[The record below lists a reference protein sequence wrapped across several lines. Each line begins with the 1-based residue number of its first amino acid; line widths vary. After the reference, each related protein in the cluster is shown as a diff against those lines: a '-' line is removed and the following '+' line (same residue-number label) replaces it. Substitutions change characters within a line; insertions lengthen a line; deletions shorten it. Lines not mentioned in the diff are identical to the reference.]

1 VADLRTVKARKAD
14 VLGVLEAQGDLWLA
28 TADTTGRPHLI
39 AVSAWWDGTDLVV
52 ATTAGSRTA
61 SNLVAGAEVRLAA
74 GAPNDVVMIDAA
86 VVESLAAKDA
96 GEVAD
101 GFAIAV
107 GWDPRQVGE
116 GWAFFRLRPT
126 RIQAYRGYDELE
138 GRNVMTNSRWLA

>member
-1 VADLRTVKARKAD
+1 MGELRSVEVRKAD
-14 VLGVLEAQGDLWLA
+14 VLGVLEAQRDIWLA
-28 TADTTGRPHLI
+28 TADPAGRPHLI

-52 ATTAGSRTA
+52 ATTANSRTA
-61 SNLVAGAEVRLAA
+61 SNLAASPRVRLAA

-86 VVESLAAKDA
+86 VVESVAAKDA

-107 GWDPRQVGE
+107 GWDPREVGE

-138 GRNVMTNSRWLA
+138 GRNVMTKSRWLA

>member
-1 VADLRTVKARKAD
+1 M
-14 VLGVLEAQGDLWLA
+14 LEAQRDLWLA
-28 TADTTGRPHLI
+28 TADSSGRPHLI

-52 ATTAGSRTA
+52 ATTASSRTA
-61 SNLVAGAEVRLAA
+61 SNLRASPHARLAG
-74 GAPNDVVMIDAA
+74 GAPNDVVMIDVTVAET
-86 VVESLAAKDA
+86 VAAKDA

-107 GWDPRQVGE
+107 GWDPRQVGA
-116 GWAFFRLRPT
+116 GWAFFRLSPT

>member
-1 VADLRTVKARKAD
+1 MADLRSVKARKTY

-28 TADTTGRPHLI
+28 TADLSARPHLI
-39 AVSAWWDGTDLVV
+39 AVSAWWDGTDIVV
-52 ATTAGSRTA
+52 ATTARSRTA
-61 SNLVAGAEVRLAA
+61 SNLRAGPQVRLAA
-74 GAPNDVVMIDAA
+74 GAPNDVVMIDAT
-86 VVESLAAKDA
+86 VVESVAAKDA

-107 GWDPRQVGE
+107 GWDPREVGS

>member
-1 VADLRTVKARKAD
+1 MADLRTVAARKAD

-28 TADTTGRPHLI
+28 TADTAGRPHLI
-39 AVSAWWDGTDLVV
+39 AVSAWWDGTVLVV

-61 SNLVAGAEVRLAA
+61 SNLVAGAEARLAA
-74 GAPNDVVMIDAA
+74 GAPNDVVMIDAS

-107 GWDPRQVGE
+107 GWDPREVGE
-116 GWAFFRLRPT
+116 GWAFFKLRPS

>member
-1 VADLRTVKARKAD
+1 MADLRTVAARKAD
-14 VLGVLEAQGDLWLA
+14 VLGVLEAQSDLWLA
-28 TADTTGRPHLI
+28 TADTAGRPHLI
-39 AVSAWWDGTDLVV
+39 AVSAWWDGMVLVV

-61 SNLVAGAEVRLAA
+61 SNLVAGAEARLAA
-74 GAPNDVVMIDAA
+74 GAPNDVVMIDAS

-96 GEVAD
+96 GELAD

-116 GWAFFRLRPT
+116 GWAFFKLRPT